1 MVPVTE
7 PHSLPRCIQVFQQG
21 SLFSRGLP
29 LACVQCFEYQGQVRR
44 EGSSEQSAQVAIWP
58 DECFKL
64 TRYEQGKASH
74 LLWCLRGYKGLTQC
88 LKCRENLEIYKLP
101 STRPR
106 NTIYRAKV
114 CRGQGTRYLRYFVTC
129 AACNKKGDKD

>member
-58 DECFKL
+58 DV
-64 TRYEQGKASH
+64 
-74 LLWCLRGYKGLTQC
+74 LLILSCSLGFGGHGL
-88 LKCRENLEIYKLP
+88 
-101 STRPR
+101 
-106 NTIYRAKV
+106 
-114 CRGQGTRYLRYFVTC
+114 
-129 AACNKKGDKD
+129 AALAFFGV